1 MTHQV
6 SLVNYSDRGAFYGSP
21 PYVSVSV
28 SLSALSRTSRRD
40 SWVCLQP
47 KQGAGAHAC
56 SHAIALYRLCPPL
69 SWLCLAI
76 ISVPPVG
83 HDTVGWA
90 GCVQWDGMG
99 KREARHMRRLT
110 ENRENHVKINHKL
123 VSDPTGLSSRSPSIH
138 LMIRVIIRD
147 YHF

>member
-1 MTHQV
+1 MGLLPM
-6 SLVNYSDRGAFYGSP
+6 SRCP
-21 PYVSVSV
+21 
-28 SLSALSRTSRRD
+28 SLSLPS
-40 SWVCLQP
+40 
-47 KQGAGAHAC
+47 QGPLGGIPGFVYNQNKGQVHMPVPTPP
-56 SHAIALYRLCPPL
+56 LPLCPPL

>member
-1 MTHQV
+1 M
-6 SLVNYSDRGAFYGSP
+6 LVHYCDRGASCLLP
-21 PYVSVSV
+21 T
-28 SLSALSRTSRRD
+28 SLSLRLSLFVLSLTSRQY
-40 SWVCLQP
+40 SWPCLQP